1 MEAIELYDS
10 MDSNQCLFVDDN
22 YLFLNNCKNYY
33 SRSNSWLPW
42 FHNIPCYLIRILKWE
57 ILFGVSY
64 KYTATHSRNIT
75 VILEPATQEQR
86 VKILFERV
94 KAEEDVVQHRGLWEE
109 DLAVAGLESL
119 QFLQEI
125 NRSVNF
131 FAQDDNT
138 SGLSTEEMA
147 EVLKNDVE
155 LLMKSR
161 WTRCSHAMIM
171 PRWCRRWVLR
181 TTGPSTAGAAVL
193 AATST
198 LSAGLSLQLMSKI
211 KMENCLSPAAS
222 RCGGP
227 LEERPC
233 PVEGCEETIGG
244 ANEQL
249 NASNRLEGNLILFAW
264 WWNGTNAN
272 GRPVLW
278 LLIHPT

>member
-1 MEAIELYDS
+1 M
-10 MDSNQCLFVDDN
+10 
-22 YLFLNNCKNYY
+22 
-33 SRSNSWLPW
+33 
-42 FHNIPCYLIRILKWE
+42 YLIRILKWE

-64 KYTATHSRNIT
+64 KYTATHLRNIT
-75 VILEPATQEQR
+75 VILEPATHEQH
-86 VKILFERV
+86 VIFKISV
-94 KAEEDVVQHRGLWEE
+94 WSSVAEKDVVQHGGLREA
-109 DLAVAGLESL
+109 DIAVAGLESL
-119 QFLQEI
+119 QVLQEI
-125 NRSVNF
+125 NRSVIF
-131 FAQDDNT
+131 SPQDDNT

-181 TTGPSTAGAAVL
+181 TTGPSTAGAAVP

-198 LSAGLSLQLMSKI
+198 LSAGLSLQLLPKI
-211 KMENCLSPAAS
+211 KIENCLSPAAS

-244 ANEQL
+244 ANGQL
-249 NASNRLEGNLILFAW
+249 HASNR
-264 WWNGTNAN
+264 
-272 GRPVLW
+272 
-278 LLIHPT
+278 

>member
-1 MEAIELYDS
+1 MIII
-10 MDSNQCLFVDDN
+10 F
-22 YLFLNNCKNYY
+22 FLTIA
-33 SRSNSWLPW
+33 RIIILEVILD
-42 FHNIPCYLIRILKWE
+42 FHDFTTFLVYLIRILKWE

-64 KYTATHSRNIT
+64 KYTATHLRNIT

-161 WTRCSHAMIM
+161 WTRCSHAMII
-171 PRWCRRWVLR
+171 PRWWRRWVLR
-181 TTGPSTAGAAVL
+181 TTGPSTAGAAVP

-198 LSAGLSLQLMSKI
+198 LSAGLSLQL
-211 KMENCLSPAAS
+211 
-222 RCGGP
+222 
-227 LEERPC
+227 
-233 PVEGCEETIGG
+233 
-244 ANEQL
+244 
-249 NASNRLEGNLILFAW
+249 
-264 WWNGTNAN
+264 
-272 GRPVLW
+272 
-278 LLIHPT
+278 LLK

>member
-64 KYTATHSRNIT
+64 KYTATHLRNIT
-75 VILEPATQEQR
+75 VILEPATHEQHMIF
-86 VKILFERV
+86 KIYIWSSV
-94 KAEEDVVQHRGLWEE
+94 AEKDVVQHGGLREA
-109 DLAVAGLESL
+109 DLAVTGLESL
-119 QFLQEI
+119 QIFQEI
-125 NRSVNF
+125 NRSVIF
-131 FAQDDNT
+131 SPQDDNT

-155 LLMKSR
+155 LLMMSR

-181 TTGPSTAGAAVL
+181 TTGPSTAGAAVP

-198 LSAGLSLQLMSKI
+198 LSAGLSLQL
-211 KMENCLSPAAS
+211 
-222 RCGGP
+222 
-227 LEERPC
+227 
-233 PVEGCEETIGG
+233 
-244 ANEQL
+244 
-249 NASNRLEGNLILFAW
+249 
-264 WWNGTNAN
+264 
-272 GRPVLW
+272 
-278 LLIHPT
+278 LLK

>member
-1 MEAIELYDS
+1 M
-10 MDSNQCLFVDDN
+10 
-22 YLFLNNCKNYY
+22 
-33 SRSNSWLPW
+33 
-42 FHNIPCYLIRILKWE
+42 YLIRILKWE

-64 KYTATHSRNIT
+64 KYTATHLRNIT
-75 VILEPATQEQR
+75 VILEPATHEQH
-86 VKILFERV
+86 VIFKISV
-94 KAEEDVVQHRGLWEE
+94 WSSVAEKDVVQHGGLREA
-109 DLAVAGLESL
+109 DLAVTGLESL
-119 QFLQEI
+119 QIFQEI
-125 NRSVNF
+125 NRSVIF
-131 FAQDDNT
+131 SPQDDNT

-161 WTRCSHAMIM
+161 WTRCSHAMTM
-171 PRWCRRWVLR
+171 PRWWRRWVLP
-181 TTGPSTAGAAVL
+181 TTGPSTAGAAVP

-198 LSAGLSLQLMSKI
+198 LSAGLSLQLLPKI

-249 NASNRLEGNLILFAW
+249 NASNRLEGNLILFAC

>member
-1 MEAIELYDS
+1 MK
-10 MDSNQCLFVDDN
+10 F
-22 YLFLNNCKNYY
+22 
-33 SRSNSWLPW
+33 
-42 FHNIPCYLIRILKWE
+42 
-57 ILFGVSY
+57 
-64 KYTATHSRNIT
+64 
-75 VILEPATQEQR
+75 
-86 VKILFERV
+86 LFERV
-94 KAEEDVVQHRGLWEE
+94 SWRGCRSTWRTSRSGSCSCRFRIF
-109 DLAVAGLESL
+109 AVSSRNQQVGE
-119 QFLQEI
+119 
-125 NRSVNF
+125 F

-147 EVLKNDVE
+147 EVFKNDVE
-155 LLMKSR
+155 LLMNWLMKSR

-181 TTGPSTAGAAVL
+181 TTGPSTAGAAVP

-198 LSAGLSLQLMSKI
+198 LSAGLSLQLLPKI

-249 NASNRLEGNLILFAW
+249 NASNR
-264 WWNGTNAN
+264 
-272 GRPVLW
+272 
-278 LLIHPT
+278 

>member
-1 MEAIELYDS
+1 MCSNVGSTFKRLSLSLCMEAIELYDS

-161 WTRCSHAMIM
+161 WTRCSHAMTM
-171 PRWCRRWVLR
+171 PRWWRRWVLP
-181 TTGPSTAGAAVL
+181 TTGPSTAGAAVP

-198 LSAGLSLQLMSKI
+198 LSAGLSLH
-211 KMENCLSPAAS
+211 
-222 RCGGP
+222 
-227 LEERPC
+227 
-233 PVEGCEETIGG
+233 
-244 ANEQL
+244 
-249 NASNRLEGNLILFAW
+249 
-264 WWNGTNAN
+264 
-272 GRPVLW
+272 
-278 LLIHPT
+278 LLLK